1 MGKKFVK
8 TTFAILSFMM
18 LLPTSVFAEDA
29 GNMEA
34 AFVGESVL
42 EADQSASYSDADS
55 TLPFEE
61 EKNNPTDEKIPET
74 EEQTPEKTDS
84 ENQNSD
90 LDGFISGDA
99 SAEDEKKTIHV
110 IIENGNTDTDNGTQ
124 ITDPVIDS
132 GDYSAGEYSGG
143 GSSASS
149 SGEKIL
155 HKPQVLLEDNNLS
168 GQNLKAGSVTE
179 MSLTFRNKSRSQNV
193 FGLKISISADTKGIE
208 FERNS
213 FYVQRLTPGEAIT
226 LKQKVCGE
234 TVLLIGPLQKRELG
248 NPYET
253 VLVLVEQS
261 HLLCQFQTK
270 CAKNVPNNLVAVC
283 CEEKKVSSLSVHGFD
298 EGFHLLLC
306 HKFGEGRFPAS
317 ILMDCNV
324 CKTFCTVTF
333 RKLNELVDFLS
344 RHCALSL
351 CVNTADRTAVF
362 KCALKYNELSIFY
375 GPGNINQL
383 HTETQVRF
391 VGTETVH
398 SLFPGHS
405 LDRELYL
412 NAEHLFEQV
421 CQQSLIDIDNII
433 YINESKLHI
442 DLGELRLTVGTQ
454 VLITETFYDLDIT
467 VIAGAHQKLLP
478 RPHVALEHD
487 GRQQEQRRGGEADV
501 PAQLAPSGQI
511 LLHPPAA
518 AAGPHRL
525 TGQNI
530 VGGDAVQLRQ
540 RGQHGEPRSRT
551 SVRPTS
557 IRKGT
562 T

>member
-1 MGKKFVK
+1 MCLFLCETKHLKH
-8 TTFAILSFMM
+8 
-18 LLPTSVFAEDA
+18 LLLHI
-29 GNMEA
+29 
-34 AFVGESVL
+34 VL
-42 EADQSASYSDADS
+42 
-55 TLPFEE
+55 
-61 EKNNPTDEKIPET
+61 
-74 EEQTPEKTDS
+74 
-84 ENQNSD
+84 
-90 LDGFISGDA
+90 
-99 SAEDEKKTIHV
+99 V
-110 IIENGNTDTDNGTQ
+110 NTN
-124 ITDPVIDS
+124 
-132 GDYSAGEYSGG
+132 
-143 GSSASS
+143 ASS
-149 SGEKIL
+149 SDLSAVQDDIVSFCTNCARIGIQKRQILVHRHGERVM
-155 HKPQVLLEDNNLS
+155 H
-168 GQNLKAGSVTE
+168 
-179 MSLTFRNKSRSQNV
+179 
-193 FGLKISISADTKGIE
+193 
-208 FERNS
+208 
-213 FYVQRLTPGEAIT
+213 
-226 LKQKVCGE
+226 CGE

-253 VLVLVEQS
+253 VFVLVEKS

-362 KCALKYNELSIFY
+362 KCALKYNELGIFY
-375 GPGNINQL
+375 GLGNINQL

-412 NAEHLFEQV
+412 NAEHLFEQM

-454 VLITETFYDLDIT
+454 VLVTETFYDLDIT
-467 VIAGAHQKLLP
+467 VIAGAHQKLFEQL
-478 RPHVALEHD
+478 RRLRQCVEAAWMNTARYQVISGAFRCRFRQHRGFDLKEAFFGHELTGEHCHFASHNQVSLD
-487 GRQQEQRRGGEADV
+487 IRATQIQITVFQTELFSCFG
-501 PAQLAPSGQI
+501 I
-511 LLHPPAA
+511 LLNREWR
-518 AAGPHRL
+518 GFCL
-525 TGQNI
+525 GK
-530 VGGDAVQLRQ
+530 DA
-540 RGQHGEPRSRT
+540 
-551 SVRPTS
+551 
-557 IRKGT
+557 
-562 T
+562 

>member
-208 FERNS
+208 FERSS
-213 FYVQRLTPGEAIT
+213 FYVQRLTPGQA
-226 LKQKVCGE
+226 
-234 TVLLIGPLQKRELG
+234 TVSFSLD
-248 NPYET
+248 YEDSKAT
-253 VLVLVEQS
+253 GA
-261 HLLCQFQTK
+261 T
-270 CAKNVPNNLVAVC
+270 
-283 CEEKKVSSLSVHGFD
+283 
-298 EGFHLLLC
+298 
-306 HKFGEGRFPAS
+306 
-317 ILMDCNV
+317 
-324 CKTFCTVTF
+324 
-333 RKLNELVDFLS
+333 
-344 RHCALSL
+344 
-351 CVNTADRTAVF
+351 
-362 KCALKYNELSIFY
+362 
-375 GPGNINQL
+375 
-383 HTETQVRF
+383 
-391 VGTETVH
+391 GTETLSFQITQPARAKLEASDIPSVLYTMDTVEIPVKAMNLGRDKIYNASVRLEADGLNPKESAFLGTLEAGTAVQG
-398 SLFPGHS
+398 SLRVYVKGKSEEDDGSFPGRITGKLILTYEDAAGNS
-405 LDRELYL
+405 YE
-412 NAEHLFEQV
+412 ESTEFESEIKEAKI
-421 CQQSLIDIDNII
+421 QSLKIEDDQEETNSWWYSVIAVIAVLLVSVI
-433 YINESKLHI
+433 LLLLGKLH
-442 DLGELRLTVGTQ
+442 
-454 VLITETFYDLDIT
+454 
-467 VIAGAHQKLLP
+467 KKN
-478 RPHVALEHD
+478 
-487 GRQQEQRRGGEADV
+487 
-501 PAQLAPSGQI
+501 I
-511 LLHPPAA
+511 LLEET
-518 AAGPHRL
+518 RK
-525 TGQNI
+525 
-530 VGGDAVQLRQ
+530 VDA
-540 RGQHGEPRSRT
+540 H
-551 SVRPTS
+551 
-557 IRKGT
+557 
-562 T
+562 